1 MEAFQQ
7 RVVEEQKELET
18 RLIALSAFIGTDNFL
33 KLDAEDRDLLHLQH
47 DAMDTLNDILVRRI
61 HRFGARS

>member
-18 RLIALSAFIGTDNFL
+18 KLIALCAFIGTDIFT
-33 KLDAEDRDLLHLQH
+33 KLNTEDQDLMHQQH
-47 DAMDTLNDILVRRI
+47 DAMDAYNTVLVKRI
-61 HRFGARS
+61 HRF